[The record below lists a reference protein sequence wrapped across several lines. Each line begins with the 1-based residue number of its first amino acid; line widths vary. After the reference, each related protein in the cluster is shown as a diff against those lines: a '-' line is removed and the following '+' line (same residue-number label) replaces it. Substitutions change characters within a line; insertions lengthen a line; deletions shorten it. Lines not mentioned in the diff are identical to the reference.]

1 MGNTGTLQALLL
13 TEETSTVARFS
24 TICGELGIDAQSSQ
38 TASEINQRLDEQ
50 KYAAVI
56 VDFDN
61 PDAREQYIP
70 MLQQSRLNKHAIVVG
85 IATNAKN
92 LERALQCRAHFVLK
106 RPFQDMDIRRTLRAA
121 YDFMLQ
127 DRRRNF
133 RCPRILPVRLTLL
146 QGGGT
151 FECST
156 VNISSNGVAVYSS
169 TRLKPAE
176 AVDLE
181 VVLPDGFVVL
191 ASGLVVWDDGMGR
204 SGLHFQCRT
213 PEVRKRLDSWLTI
226 QAEALHHGDMSCR
239 EFSEMLPGNGEKKS
253 ESKADAR

>member
-1 MGNTGTLQALLL
+1 MGNTGALHALLL
-13 TEETSTVARFS
+13 TEEASTVAQFS
-24 TICGELGIDAQSSQ
+24 AICGELGIEAQSSH
-38 TASEINQRLDEQ
+38 TASDINQRLDEQ

-61 PDAREQYIP
+61 PHSGEQYIP

-85 IATNAKN
+85 MATNAKN

-106 RPFQDMDIRRTLRAA
+106 RPCQDMDIRRTLRAA
-121 YDFMLQ
+121 YDFMLK
-127 DRRRNF
+127 DRRGNF
-133 RCPRILPVRLTLL
+133 RCPRILPVRLRLAR
-146 QGGGT
+146 GGAT

-169 TRLKPAE
+169 TRLTAAE

-204 SGLHFQCRT
+204 SGIHFQCRT
-213 PEVRKRLDSWLTI
+213 PEVRRCLDSWLKV
-226 QAEALHHGDMSCR
+226 QEESLHQGDMSCR
-239 EFSEMLPGNGEKKS
+239 EFSQILPRREAKL
-253 ESKADAR
+253 A